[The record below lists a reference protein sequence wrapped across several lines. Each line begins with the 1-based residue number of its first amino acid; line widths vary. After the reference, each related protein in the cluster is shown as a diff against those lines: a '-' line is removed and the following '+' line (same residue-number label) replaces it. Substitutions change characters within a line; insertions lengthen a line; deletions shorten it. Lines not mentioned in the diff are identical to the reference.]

1 MGSGQKK
8 DMFTEHFVASFQY
21 RGLPSSTPP
30 CRSCIF
36 CYSERYFAAQLS
48 GRRACQCPVHRPK
61 CQQEEP
67 ISLSIPKAMVH
78 KISFDSISGSAGA
91 SEIYLDIFCPW
102 EDMIK
107 SAATFATLI
116 RPTTS
121 QRKVNWGPLK
131 DPSSQTEMEQT
142 WKLWWWV
149 LRTIK
154 SESQF
159 LSAILVHGSP
169 FPLKYGKQPVKVKFS
184 LYWWLT
190 RKVSSCPQW
199 PYLCHILPG
208 FHCFNFYVL
217 ATCRHD
223 PECKSKAATFSS
235 VLPSPLFSLLTSC
248 HSIEVET
255 F

>member
-1 MGSGQKK
+1 MGSGQKRG
-8 DMFTEHFVASFQY
+8 MFPERFVASFQS
-21 RGLPSSTPP
+21 RGLPSSAPP

-149 LRTIK
+149 LHKIK
-154 SESQF
+154 SESQSF
-159 LSAILVHGSP
+159 
-169 FPLKYGKQPVKVKFS
+169 FRPL
-184 LYWWLT
+184 
-190 RKVSSCPQW
+190 
-199 PYLCHILPG
+199 
-208 FHCFNFYVL
+208 
-217 ATCRHD
+217 
-223 PECKSKAATFSS
+223 
-235 VLPSPLFSLLTSC
+235 
-248 HSIEVET
+248 
-255 F
+255 

>member
-1 MGSGQKK
+1 
-8 DMFTEHFVASFQY
+8 
-21 RGLPSSTPP
+21 
-30 CRSCIF
+30 
-36 CYSERYFAAQLS
+36 
-48 GRRACQCPVHRPK
+48 
-61 CQQEEP
+61 
-67 ISLSIPKAMVH
+67 MVH
-78 KISFDSISGSAGA
+78 KISFDFISGTAGA
-91 SEIYLDIFCPW
+91 SKIHLDIFCPW

-149 LRTIK
+149 LHKIK
-154 SESQF
+154 SESRSF
-159 LSAILVHGSP
+159 FGHCSP
-169 FPLKYGKQPVKVKFS
+169 WFFS
-184 LYWWLT
+184 PPQIWKATSQGQVLLYWWFT
-190 RKVSSCPQW
+190 RKVSFCPQW
-199 PYLCHILPG
+199 PYLYHILPG

-235 VLPSPLFSLLTSC
+235 VSPSPLFSLLTSC